1 MQRYKIIQNY
11 LLLLQE
17 ITDIVMKKNILSY
30 ILLLCMSW
38 LALAADAQASYTWN
52 VSKGGADELIL
63 TFNGRLDDGWHL
75 SDQSIKFEV
84 ADGVER
90 IGGLAN
96 NRQKLRITKK
106 NYHFKG
112 YMEYIVCSDVSCLAP
127 QYVEFDVTGE
137 APSAND
143 VQEGKAKGDDAAA
156 TPVVSTEKTI
166 DANDSVSLSVVQK
179 TPMDSVIIDLS
190 DPLWKPVLAKNAT
203 VGDVAET
210 GQAGLWRGALIA
222 FLAGLL
228 ALLTPCVWPIIP
240 LTVSYFLK
248 RGRGVKDAVMFG
260 ICIVGIFILLGL
272 AVTSLF
278 GANAMNQLATNAV
291 FNIVCFLALLLF
303 GLSLIGLFTVTL
315 PSSWS
320 ANLDSQ
326 ATKKGG
332 FIGIFLMALTLVVVS
347 FSCTAPIVGT
357 LLVEIVSSESS
368 TYAPLVGMLAFSLA
382 LALPFMLFALFPSM
396 LKRMPRSGVWMEHVK
411 VVLGVLEIAFAL
423 KFLSVADMAYGWGI
437 LSWRT
442 FLIVWALL
450 FGGLTVYFIVK
461 RNTMKWWI
469 IATVLPLLLTIY
481 LINGIAGG
489 DTKLVSA
496 FMPPKTDASETV
508 FDDYEKG
515 MAAAR
520 KAGKKVFLDFTG
532 YGCVNCRKME
542 AAVFTDE
549 RVKAKMSD
557 FIVIRLYVDDRTELP
572 QKMYVK
578 ENTEK
583 ILRTVGDKWSLLEE
597 HKFGQITQPLYA
609 ILDADGNA
617 LTTTYSYDEDVEK
630 FLRWLSLR

>member
-1 MQRYKIIQNY
+1 
-11 LLLLQE
+11 
-17 ITDIVMKKNILSY
+17 
-30 ILLLCMSW
+30 MSW

-90 IGGLAN
+90 IGGFAN

-137 APSAND
+137 APSANA

-156 TPVVSTEKTI
+156 TPVVSTGKTI

-190 DPLWKPVLAKNAT
+190 DPLWKPVLVNNAT

-508 FDDYEKG
+508 FDDYENG

-583 ILRTVGDKWSLLEE
+583 VLRTVGDKWSLLEE

-609 ILDADGNA
+609 ILDAEGNA

>member
-1 MQRYKIIQNY
+1 
-11 LLLLQE
+11 
-17 ITDIVMKKNILSY
+17 
-30 ILLLCMSW
+30 MSW

-75 SDQSIKFEV
+75 SDQSIKFEA

-90 IGGLAN
+90 IGGFAN

-143 VQEGKAKGDDAAA
+143 GQEGKAKGDDAVA

-166 DANDSVSLSVVQK
+166 DANDSVSLGVVQK
-179 TPMDSVIIDLS
+179 SPMDSVIIDLS
-190 DPLWKPVLAKNAT
+190 APLWKPVLVKNAT
-203 VGDVAET
+203 AGDVAET

-583 ILRTVGDKWSLLEE
+583 VLRTVGDKWSLLEE

>member
-1 MQRYKIIQNY
+1 M
-11 LLLLQE
+11 QE

-90 IGGLAN
+90 IGGFAN

-166 DANDSVSLSVVQK
+166 DANDSVSLGVVQK

-583 ILRTVGDKWSLLEE
+583 VLRTVGDKWSLLEE

-609 ILDADGNA
+609 ILDAEGNA

>member
-1 MQRYKIIQNY
+1 
-11 LLLLQE
+11 
-17 ITDIVMKKNILSY
+17 
-30 ILLLCMSW
+30 MSW

-90 IGGLAN
+90 IGGFAN

-156 TPVVSTEKTI
+156 TPVVSTEKTS

-179 TPMDSVIIDLS
+179 SPMDSVIIDLS

-326 ATKKGG
+326 AAKKGG

-572 QKMYVK
+572 QKIYVK

-583 ILRTVGDKWSLLEE
+583 VLRTVGDKWSLLEE

-609 ILDADGNA
+609 ILDAEGNA

>member
-1 MQRYKIIQNY
+1 
-11 LLLLQE
+11 
-17 ITDIVMKKNILSY
+17 
-30 ILLLCMSW
+30 MSW

-90 IGGLAN
+90 IGGFAN

-143 VQEGKAKGDDAAA
+143 GQEGKAKGDDAAT

-190 DPLWKPVLAKNAT
+190 DPLWKPVFVKNAT

-248 RGRGVKDAVMFG
+248 RGRGVKDTVMFG

-508 FDDYEKG
+508 FEDYEKG

-583 ILRTVGDKWSLLEE
+583 VLRTVGDKWSLLEE

-609 ILDADGNA
+609 ILDAEGNA

>member
-1 MQRYKIIQNY
+1 
-11 LLLLQE
+11 
-17 ITDIVMKKNILSY
+17 
-30 ILLLCMSW
+30 MSW
-38 LALAADAQASYTWN
+38 LALSADAQASYTWN

-90 IGGLAN
+90 IGGFAN

-166 DANDSVSLSVVQK
+166 DANDSVSLSVAQK
-179 TPMDSVIIDLS
+179 SPMDSVIIDLS
-190 DPLWKPVLAKNAT
+190 DPLWKPVLVKNAT

-210 GQAGLWRGALIA
+210 RQAGLWRGALIA

-583 ILRTVGDKWSLLEE
+583 VLRTVGDKWSLLEE

-609 ILDADGNA
+609 ILDAEGNA

>member
-1 MQRYKIIQNY
+1 
-11 LLLLQE
+11 
-17 ITDIVMKKNILSY
+17 MKKNILSY

-143 VQEGKAKGDDAAA
+143 GQEGKAKGNDAAA

-179 TPMDSVIIDLS
+179 SPMDSVIIDLS
-190 DPLWKPVLAKNAT
+190 DPLWKPVLVKNAT

-549 RVKAKMSD
+549 RIKAKMSD

-578 ENTEK
+578 KNSEK
-583 ILRTVGDKWSLLEE
+583 VLRTVGDKWSLLEE

-609 ILDADGNA
+609 ILDAEGNA

>member
-1 MQRYKIIQNY
+1 M
-11 LLLLQE
+11 QE

-90 IGGLAN
+90 IGGFAN

-166 DANDSVSLSVVQK
+166 DANDSVSLSVAQK
-179 TPMDSVIIDLS
+179 SPMDSVIIDLS
-190 DPLWKPVLAKNAT
+190 DPLWKPVLVKNAT

-210 GQAGLWRGALIA
+210 RQAGLWRGALIA

-481 LINGIAGG
+481 LINAIAGG

-520 KAGKKVFLDFTG
+520 KVGKKVFLDFTG

-583 ILRTVGDKWSLLEE
+583 VLRTVGDKWSLLEE

-609 ILDADGNA
+609 ILDAEGNA

>member
-1 MQRYKIIQNY
+1 
-11 LLLLQE
+11 
-17 ITDIVMKKNILSY
+17 
-30 ILLLCMSW
+30 MSW
-38 LALAADAQASYTWN
+38 LALSADAQASYTWN

-90 IGGLAN
+90 IGGFAN

-166 DANDSVSLSVVQK
+166 DANDSVSLSVAQK
-179 TPMDSVIIDLS
+179 SPMDSVIIDLS
-190 DPLWKPVLAKNAT
+190 DPLWKPVLVKNAT

-210 GQAGLWRGALIA
+210 RQAGLWRGALIA

-423 KFLSVADMAYGWGI
+423 KFLSVADMTYGWGI

-469 IATVLPLLLTIY
+469 IATVLPLLFTIY

-583 ILRTVGDKWSLLEE
+583 VLRTVGDKWSLLEE

-609 ILDADGNA
+609 ILDAEGNA

>member
-1 MQRYKIIQNY
+1 
-11 LLLLQE
+11 
-17 ITDIVMKKNILSY
+17 
-30 ILLLCMSW
+30 MSW

-63 TFNGRLDDGWHL
+63 TFNGRLDDGWHI

-143 VQEGKAKGDDAAA
+143 AQEGKAKGDGAAT

-179 TPMDSVIIDLS
+179 TPMDSAIIDLS

-469 IATVLPLLLTIY
+469 IATVLPLLLTFY
-481 LINGIAGG
+481 LINGIVGG

-583 ILRTVGDKWSLLEE
+583 VLRTVGDKWSLLEE

-609 ILDADGNA
+609 ILDAEGNA